1 MSYFTAQLPT
11 PPPAPPKYELETDYV
26 EAAVGESPIVNF
38 TITSHPPLGEDA
50 KHTLTCED
58 GRPATKRFKV
68 QGDCVTFRNIRVGDS
83 GVYTISCQN
92 EAGLI
97 GKETLELDITSSIP
111 APTGGL
117 KSGKSLDICL

>member
-1 MSYFTAQLPT
+1 MFTA
-11 PPPAPPKYELETDYV
+11 PPPAPPKYKLETDYV

-38 TITSHPPLGEDA
+38 IITSHPPLGEDA

-68 QGDCVTFRNIRVGDS
+68 QGDCITFCNIRAGDK
-83 GVYTISCQN
+83 GVYTISCCN

-97 GKETLELDITSSIP
+97 GKETLELDIT
-111 APTGGL
+111 PTAGL
-117 KSGKSLDICL
+117 LTGKCFN